1 MNMPYFI
8 KWILSLLLAGL
19 YWYVGLSLLS
29 VVLFRLGIVDESLI
43 EGDNIIV
50 YVMAW
55 VVAVP
60 LAFKSTNTQ
69 FFFGAKKDR

>member
-19 YWYVGLSLLS
+19 YWYVGLFLLS
-29 VVLFRLGIVDESLI
+29 VVLTQLGIVDRTLI
-43 EGDNIIV
+43 ETDNIII
-50 YVMAW
+50 YVIAW
-55 VVAVP
+55 VIAVP

-69 FFFGAKKDR
+69 FFFGTKKGN

>member
-1 MNMPYFI
+1 MNIPYFI

-19 YWYVGLSLLS
+19 YWYVGLFFLS
-29 VVLFRLGIVDESLI
+29 IILARFDIIEESLI

-50 YVMAW
+50 YVIAW
-55 VVAVP
+55 VITVP

>member
-19 YWYVGLSLLS
+19 YWYVGLFFLGN
-29 VVLFRLGIVDESLI
+29 VLVKLGIVDGSLI
-43 EGDNIIV
+43 ESDNIII
-50 YVMAW
+50 YAIAW
-55 VVAVP
+55 IIAVP

-69 FFFGAKKDR
+69 FFFGAKKDN

>member
-1 MNMPYFI
+1 MPYFI
-8 KWILSLLLAGL
+8 KWVLSLLLAGL
-19 YWYVGLSLLS
+19 YWYVGLFFLS
-29 VVLFRLGIVDESLI
+29 IILARFDIIDESLI

-50 YVMAW
+50 YVIAW
-55 VVAVP
+55 VIAVP